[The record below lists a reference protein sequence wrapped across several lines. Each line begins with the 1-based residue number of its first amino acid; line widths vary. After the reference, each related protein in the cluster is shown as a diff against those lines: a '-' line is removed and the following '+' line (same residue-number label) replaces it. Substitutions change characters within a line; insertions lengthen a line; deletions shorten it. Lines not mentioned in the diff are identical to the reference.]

1 MHYSLVKEKA
11 KPSSEGFVMRKMRN
25 IVFTATVMTV
35 STFGAS
41 SLFAQENVQN
51 EEDQQDSMMQEGGGM
66 QGNMMQEGG
75 GMQGNM
81 MGMMKQMNSM
91 MEKCNDMMEKQ
102 KNDTS
107 A

>member
-1 MHYSLVKEKA
+1 
-11 KPSSEGFVMRKMRN
+11 MRKMRN
-25 IVFTATVMTV
+25 IVLTATVMTV

-66 QGNMMQEGG
+66 QGNMM
-75 GMQGNM
+75 
-81 MGMMKQMNSM
+81 GMMKQMNSM

>member
-1 MHYSLVKEKA
+1 
-11 KPSSEGFVMRKMRN
+11 MRKICN
-25 IVFTATVMTV
+25 IVLTATVMTV

-51 EEDQQDSMMQEGGGM
+51 EEGQQNDMHS
-66 QGNMMQEGG
+66 NMMQEGG

-81 MGMMKQMNSM
+81 MGMMDQMNSM
-91 MEKCNDMMEKQ
+91 MEKCNAMMDNMMEKQ

>member
-1 MHYSLVKEKA
+1 
-11 KPSSEGFVMRKMRN
+11 MRKMRN
-25 IVFTATVMTV
+25 IVLTATVMTV

-41 SLFAQENVQN
+41 SLFAQENAQN
-51 EEDQQDSMMQEGGGM
+51 EEGQ

>member
-25 IVFTATVMTV
+25 IVLTATVMTV

-51 EEDQQDSMMQEGGGM
+51 EEDQQDSMMQEGSGM
-66 QGNMMQEGG
+66 QGNMM

>member
-1 MHYSLVKEKA
+1 
-11 KPSSEGFVMRKMRN
+11 MRKMRN
-25 IVFTATVMTV
+25 IVLTATVMTV

-51 EEDQQDSMMQEGGGM
+51 EEGQ